1 MIKAYRKRNME
12 QKNFAVSFV
21 NNNDNTNTVL
31 TGFNRQIMEIMIAL
45 NNSAN
50 YQEAQNKKINTIRE
64 FVEANKKDIE
74 YLIYIYSF
82 ELALSKYI
90 NKFNMFNSNPTILIT
105 DLAIMIIDEIICIY
119 EIQVEETEK
128 YPTYKSPEIK
138 RERSESLDCDLQ
150 FNLESRKEFNKIIGS
165 MISENSNY

>member
-21 NNNDNTNTVL
+21 NINENTNTVL

-45 NNSAN
+45 NNCAN
-50 YQEAQNKKINTIRE
+50 YQEAQHKKIDTIRE
-64 FVEANKKDIE
+64 FFEANKKDIE

-90 NKFNMFNSNPTILIT
+90 NKFKIFNSNPSILIT
-105 DLAIMIIDEIICIY
+105 DLAILIIDEIICIY

-128 YPTYKSPEIK
+128 YPIYKSPEIK
-138 RERSESLDCDLQ
+138 RERSESLDSDLQ
-150 FNLESRKEFNKIIGS
+150 FNLESRVEFNKVIGS
-165 MISENSNY
+165 MVSENSNY